1 MSVCVCVCVSVSVC
15 VCVCQKH
22 LIVNRCPVSQW
33 DTFVECTTNKTFPLQ
48 SWYSNVVI
56 SNTVHDNGSSDY
68 CNVY

>member
-1 MSVCVCVCVSVSVC
+1 MCVCVCVYVC
-15 VCVCQKH
+15 VSETLNSQQVSCQA
-22 LIVNRCPVSQW
+22 PM
-33 DTFVECTTNKTFPLQ
+33 DTVVECTTNKTFPLQ